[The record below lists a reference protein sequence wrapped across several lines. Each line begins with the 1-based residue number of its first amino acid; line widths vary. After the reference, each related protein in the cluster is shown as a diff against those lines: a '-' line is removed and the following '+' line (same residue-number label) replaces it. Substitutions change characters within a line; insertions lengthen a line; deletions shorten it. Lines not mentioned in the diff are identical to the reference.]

1 MASMSDRSKSPAF
14 VRAAQA
20 LFFLNAAIWLVFG
33 IVSLVR
39 LAGEAS
45 GMMVTL
51 LIVALLMF
59 GNAAAM
65 LCSGWGLARRQ
76 RRWYYLALAVV
87 VVNVVLT
94 VTDQFGFFDLVT
106 LLIDLVLM
114 GLLLA
119 IRKRYTSR
127 RPDLVA

>member
-1 MASMSDRSKSPAF
+1 MSDRSKSLAF

-20 LFFLNAAIWLVFG
+20 LLYLNAAIWFILS
-33 IVSLVR
+33 IWSLFR
-39 LAGEAS
+39 LAGDGP

-51 LIVALLMF
+51 LVVALLMF

-65 LCSGWGLARRQ
+65 LCSGWGLARFQ

-87 VVNVVLT
+87 AINVVLT

-106 LLIDLVLM
+106 LLIDLLLL

-127 RPDLVA
+127 RPGLAG